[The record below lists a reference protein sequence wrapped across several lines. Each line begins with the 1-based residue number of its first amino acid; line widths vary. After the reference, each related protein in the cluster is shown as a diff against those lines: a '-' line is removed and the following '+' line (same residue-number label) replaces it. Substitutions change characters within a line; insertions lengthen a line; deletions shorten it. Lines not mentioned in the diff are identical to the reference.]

1 MSKNYFLFV
10 FNHIMLIT
18 EKESGVLTYKE
29 KCREGMGMETIVYK
43 NVEFQNVEWLLS
55 FLRNHLNDSL
65 RKHLEEDPAVLYR
78 FLDEIMLE
86 ESSYELRS
94 HQTKSKHAEVIRF
107 QREDI
112 LDEETWDIVKTIIT
126 F

>member
-1 MSKNYFLFV
+1 
-10 FNHIMLIT
+10 
-18 EKESGVLTYKE
+18 
-29 KCREGMGMETIVYK
+29 MENIVTYK
-43 NVEFQNVEWLLS
+43 NVEFRNVEWLLS
-55 FLRNHLNDSL
+55 FLRDRLNDSL
-65 RKHLEEDPAVLYR
+65 RKRLEEDPDTLYH

-94 HQTKSKHAEVIRF
+94 HQTKSKHAELIRF